1 MKGKILV
8 IPENILKKPF
18 IVEVELYAMQEDEYV
33 KLLNKKGGLGENR
46 GRFYKVTEIET
57 FKIKPKIK

>member
-46 GRFYKVTEIET
+46 GRFYQATEIET